1 MLTFHRLGATA
12 RFIVLVVAAIVLP
25 VTACAQDISDRLWSS
40 ISFEKDIY
48 RNLTIEAEQQLR
60 LEYLPVSFRK
70 TFTELT
76 INSRISPNLT
86 LSGKYRLII
95 TPDDG
100 RADRISLC
108 TKVKIPLGSWTF
120 GYRLQGQR
128 EWEEAD
134 TEHLL
139 RNRPTISY
147 ALRKSLRVYIEGEL
161 FQAMY
166 ATGFSPEKY
175 RLTAGFNRTLS
186 KRYTLKGYFRLQ
198 WDVTDDPVE
207 IDRIIGIKNEFSF

>member
-1 MLTFHRLGATA
+1 MLAFHRLGATA
-12 RFIVLVVAAIVLP
+12 RFIALVVAVIVPP
-25 VTACAQDISDRLWSS
+25 VAACAQDISDLLWSS

-60 LEYLPVSFRK
+60 LKYLPVSFRR

-76 INSRISPNLT
+76 INSRISPSLT

-95 TPDDG
+95 TSDG
-100 RADRISLC
+100 RCGRVSLC
-108 TKVKIPLGSWTF
+108 AKVKIPLGSWTL

-128 EWEEAD
+128 EWERAD

-147 ALRKSLRVYIEGEL
+147 ALRKSLKVYVEGEL
-161 FQAMY
+161 FHAMY

-186 KRYTLKGYFRLQ
+186 KRYALKGYFRLQ
-198 WDVTDDPVE
+198 WDVTDDPIE

>member
-1 MLTFHRLGATA
+1 MLAFHRLGATA
-12 RFIVLVVAAIVLP
+12 RFIALVVAAIVPP
-25 VTACAQDISDRLWSS
+25 VAACAQDISDLLWSS

-60 LEYLPVSFRK
+60 LKYLPVSFRR

-76 INSRISPNLT
+76 INSRISPSL
-86 LSGKYRLII
+86 
-95 TPDDG
+95 
-100 RADRISLC
+100 SLC
-108 TKVKIPLGSWTF
+108 AKVKIPLGSWTL

-128 EWEEAD
+128 EWERAD

-147 ALRKSLRVYIEGEL
+147 ALRKSLKVYVEGEL
-161 FQAMY
+161 FHAMY

-186 KRYTLKGYFRLQ
+186 KRYALKGYFRLQ
-198 WDVTDDPVE
+198 WDVTDDPIE